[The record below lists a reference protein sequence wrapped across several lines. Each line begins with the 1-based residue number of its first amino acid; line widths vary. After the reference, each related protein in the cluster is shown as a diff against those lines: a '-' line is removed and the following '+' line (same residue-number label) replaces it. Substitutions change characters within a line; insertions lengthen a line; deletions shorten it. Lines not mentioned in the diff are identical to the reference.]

1 MQFGLQHPNY
11 NFDYDG
17 RDASQIIDSLKNLAT
32 RAENLGFD
40 SFWVMDH
47 FHQISTVGKQ
57 EDPMLEGWTTISVL
71 SGVTSKIKLGT
82 LVTGIIYRHP
92 SVLAKM
98 GATLDVLSKGRLF
111 MGIGAAWNQ
120 EESLAYSIPFPPAK
134 ERLLRLEEAIQII
147 RKMWTEEEPA
157 ATFSGKYYQINNAYC
172 NPRPIQKPS
181 PPIMIGGSG
190 ERYTLKIIAKYADA
204 CNLFGSTEI
213 VKRKLSILNEH
224 CKSVGRDYDS
234 ILKTKL
240 GFIVIDNDKEMVEQ
254 RVQQIISNGIPEERV
269 REFVIYGTPDDV
281 LKQIELLEEV
291 GIQYL
296 IVDLEPYRELEALE
310 VFGNTIVKKMS
321 STAKA
326 TY

>member
-32 RAENLGFD
+32 KAENLGFD

-47 FHQISTVGKQ
+47 FHQISGVGKQ

-71 SGVTSKIKLGT
+71 AGITSKIKLGT
-82 LVTGIIYRHP
+82 LVTGVTYRHP

-98 GATLDVLSKGRLF
+98 GATLDVLSRGRLF

-120 EESLAYSIPFPPAK
+120 EESLAYGIPFFPNK

-157 ATFSGKYYQINNAYC
+157 ATFNGKYYQISNAYC
-172 NPRPIQKPS
+172 NPKPIQKPS
-181 PPIMIGGSG
+181 PPIMVGGSG
-190 ERYTLKIIAKYADA
+190 ERQTLKIVAKYADA
-204 CNLFGSTEI
+204 CNLYGSAQT

-240 GFIVIDNDKEMVEQ
+240 GFIVIDNDKEMVEK
-254 RVQQIISNGIPEERV
+254 RIRQISKVIPEDQV
-269 REFVIYGTPDDV
+269 RDFVIYGTPEEV
-281 LKQIELLEEV
+281 LKQIELLEDV
-291 GIQYL
+291 GMQYL

-310 VFGNTIVKKMS
+310 IFADSVMKKMS
-321 STAKA
+321 GITNAA
-326 TY
+326 

>member
-17 RDASQIIDSLKNLAT
+17 RNASQIIDSLKILAT

-47 FHQISTVGKQ
+47 FHQISVVGKQ

-71 SGVTSKIKLGT
+71 AGITSKIKLGT
-82 LVTGIIYRHP
+82 LVTGVIYRHP

-120 EESLAYSIPFPPAK
+120 EESLAYGIPFFPNK

-147 RKMWTEEEPA
+147 RKMWTEEPA
-157 ATFSGKYYQINNAYC
+157 ATFNGKYYQISNAYC
-172 NPRPIQKPS
+172 NPKPVQKPS
-181 PPIMIGGSG
+181 PPIMVGGSG
-190 ERYTLKIIAKYADA
+190 ELHTLKIIAKYADA
-204 CNLFGSTEI
+204 CNLFGSAETI
-213 VKRKLSILNEH
+213 KRKLSILREH

-240 GFIVIDNDKEMVEQ
+240 GFIVIDNDRETLEK
-254 RVQQIISNGIPEERV
+254 RIQQISKVIPEEQV
-269 REFVIYGTPDDV
+269 RDIITYGTPEDV
-281 LKQIELLEEV
+281 LKQIELMEEV
-291 GIQYL
+291 GIEYL
-296 IVDLEPYRELEALE
+296 IVDLEPNRELEALE
-310 VFGNTIVKKMS
+310 IFGDSIIKKTS
-321 STAKA
+321 RTANA
-326 TY
+326 AH

>member
-1 MQFGLQHPNY
+1 MKFGLQHPNY

-32 RAENLGFD
+32 KAENLGFD

-47 FHQISTVGKQ
+47 FHQIPLVGKK

-71 SGVTSKIKLGT
+71 AGITSKIKLGT

-120 EESLAYSIPFPPAK
+120 EESLAYGIPFFPNK

-147 RKMWTEEEPA
+147 RKMWTEEPA
-157 ATFSGKYYQINNAYC
+157 ATFNGKYYQINNAYC
-172 NPRPIQKPS
+172 NPKPIQKPS
-181 PPIMIGGSG
+181 PPIMVGGSG
-190 ERYTLKIIAKYADA
+190 ERQTLKIVAKYADA
-204 CNLFGSTEI
+204 CNLFGSAETI
-213 VKRKLSILNEH
+213 KRKLSVLKEH

-240 GFIVIDNDKEMVEQ
+240 GLIVVDNDNERVEK
-254 RVQQIISNGIPEERV
+254 RVQQISKIMPKEQIG
-269 REFVIYGTPDDV
+269 EFLMYGTPEEV
-281 LKQIELLEEV
+281 MKQIGLLEEV

-310 VFGNTIVKKMS
+310 IFGNSIIKKKS
-321 STAKA
+321 RTANA
-326 TY
+326 T